1 MPEHGI
7 YEPIEALWGHDPP
20 ERQDGHD
27 AQGAVSGLPS
37 PSATVKE
44 SMDFFDGVSQASLQR
59 ETFPVAVTYVT
70 RVNRL

>member
-1 MPEHGI
+1 MNRLRRFGDMTPQSGRMDMT
-7 YEPIEALWGHDPP
+7 PK
-20 ERQDGHD
+20 
-27 AQGAVSGLPS
+27 GAVSGLPS